1 MQNNKTKEKEIMLK
15 DSGRSLGIIIFFGV
29 PAIIGGG
36 VVYALFGG
44 YTAVIIYEILMLFV
58 AGGCAALA

>member
-1 MQNNKTKEKEIMLK
+1 MLK
-15 DSGRSLGIIIFFGV
+15 DSGRSLGIMIFFGV

-36 VVYALFGG
+36 VVYALSGG

-58 AGGCAALA
+58 AGGCAVRAR

>member
-1 MQNNKTKEKEIMLK
+1 MCNAKTKEKGIMLK
-15 DSGRSLGIIIFFGV
+15 DSGRSLGIMIFFGV

-44 YTAVIIYEILMLFV
+44 YSAVIIYEILMLFV
-58 AGGCAALA
+58 AGGCAALT

>member
-1 MQNNKTKEKEIMLK
+1 MLK
-15 DSGRSLGIIIFFGV
+15 DSGRSLGILIFFGV

-36 VVYALFGG
+36 IVYDIFGN

-58 AGGCAALA
+58 AGGCAVRA